1 MKLLAEKS
9 RKHEKDKEKSSPLKG
24 IAANTLR
31 IARLKMLFIAAK
43 VVKDQNRDKVK
54 YSIHDARTPAM
65 MNFLDY
71 LDNLRLSPRLWEDNS
86 SWPQR
91 LAVAT

>member
-1 MKLLAEKS
+1 MKLLADKS
-9 RKHEKDKEKSSPLKG
+9 VAQKSDKEKASSLTG

-54 YSIHDARTPAM
+54 YSIQDARTPAM

-71 LDNLRLSPRLWEDNS
+71 LDRARSKPK
-86 SWPQR
+86 SWHEKLIGSRQ
-91 LAVAT
+91 LAVGV